1 MIVIV
6 LYCIFILEF
15 SSTGFHPCVNHSQR
29 YLPTIN
35 LSSESLTGLDS
46 EQKQHSTNYTGG
58 EKAGQ
63 NWTEKVMGVKQ
74 TNDTPSQLP
83 QDQNDG
89 VDEDEW
95 VRSVCVGG
103 SILRLVL
110 NVMQR
115 NCLYTMFNYSHR
127 MTEEALLCLS
137 NIVFTTAMQLNTMSM
152 LY

>member
-1 MIVIV
+1 MF
-6 LYCIFILEF
+6 CIGF
-15 SSTGFHPCVNHSQR
+15 SSLGFHPGFSSLSFHPGFSSLGFHPCVNHTPR

-74 TNDTPSQLP
+74 TKDTPSQLP
-83 QDQNDG
+83 QDQNEG

-95 VRSVCVGG
+95 VRSVCVGAG
-103 SILRLVL
+103 GFLGW
-110 NVMQR
+110 
-115 NCLYTMFNYSHR
+115 F
-127 MTEEALLCLS
+127 
-137 NIVFTTAMQLNTMSM
+137 
-152 LY
+152 